1 MATKAPYHATV
12 TLTGSAQALTAVYQG
27 GIRWVS
33 LQPDPANVNPSY
45 VGGSGITSA
54 DYGVR
59 LPAPSAGIPPPP
71 HIIGEFADGTV
82 ALSDIYVIGTVGEKL
97 HLHVLPYE

>member
-1 MATKAPYHATV
+1 MTV
-12 TLTGSAQALTAVYQG
+12 TLTGSAQALPITYQG

-33 LQPDPANVNPSY
+33 LQPGEGNVNPIY
-45 VGGSGITSA
+45 VGGVGVTA
-54 DYGVR
+54 LNYGVR
-59 LPAPSAGIPPPP
+59 LPAPAAGIPPPP

-82 ALSDIYVIGTVGEKL
+82 SISDIYVIGTLNEKL